1 MNILLM
7 LLEYIGGFLLLLVML
22 MITIIPY
29 VLGWGLLAVGVVLL
43 TAYICYRKTFY
54 AASRKPKA
62 DGSFDMPEGEAYEPY
77 REKMEK
83 WNMELRSMEHEDV
96 QITSFDGLTLRGKY
110 YEYAPG
116 APVELMIH
124 GYRGNAER
132 DMAGGVSRSFK
143 VGHSALVIDQRA
155 SGTSDGH
162 VISFGVNERRDCR
175 RWVDFMIQR
184 FGPDVKIIL
193 TGISMG
199 AATVMMTAG
208 DPLPSNVVGVLADCG
223 YSNQK
228 DIICKSVREMYL
240 PPKLMYPFVKLG
252 AKLFGKFDLEEITPV
267 EAMAKATVP
276 VIFYHGESDGFVPCY
291 MSRECYDACASRK
304 MLVTIPN
311 ADHGLCYGVDPQ
323 RYLETLREFF
333 GEK

>member
-1 MNILLM
+1 MFDLSVLLM
-7 LLEYIGGFLLLLVML
+7 FILFVVAFCLVM
-22 MITIIPY
+22 IVSSTIALVQT
-29 VLGWGLLAVGVVLL
+29 VLIVAGVVLL
-43 TAYICYRKTFY
+43 TTDICYRKTFD
-54 AASRKPKA
+54 AASRKPVPEDA
-62 DGSFDMPEGEAYEPY
+62 FEMPEGEVYEPY
-77 REKMEK
+77 REMMENWHK
-83 WNMELRSMEHEDV
+83 ELQAMAHEDV
-96 QITSFDGLTLRGKY
+96 QIRSFDGLTLRGKY